1 MAMRTVVSMEVRFLR
16 RRPMLS
22 ADPERWKMQ
31 LFTDASWK
39 NIGEAGSAAGKVL
52 YISDGEVSYPV
63 FWGAHKLRR
72 VCHSSQTAEI
82 MALNQGL
89 NDAQL
94 AREMIEEMTGVKV
107 DMEAF
112 IDNKN
117 AYSALTANTAPTD
130 KRLRCE
136 VAEVREAIMLGEV
149 KRIKLV
155 SSKYQL
161 ADALT
166 KAGVDGTNILIS
178 LQCGVRVEE
187 LGH

>member
-1 MAMRTVVSMEVRFLR
+1 
-16 RRPMLS
+16 
-22 ADPERWKMQ
+22 
-31 LFTDASWK
+31 
-39 NIGEAGSAAGKVL
+39 
-52 YISDGEVSYPV
+52 
-63 FWGAHKLRR
+63 
-72 VCHSSQTAEI
+72 
-82 MALNQGL
+82 
-89 NDAQL
+89 
-94 AREMIEEMTGVKV
+94 MTGIKV
-107 DMEAF
+107 DMEAI

-117 AYSALTANTAPTD
+117 AYAALTANTAPTD

-155 SSKYQL
+155 SSKHQL

-166 KAGVDGTNILIS
+166 KTGADGTNILIS